1 MVKEHIELND
11 LTSEDYLFTKKIGDK
26 KKPIQPVAFNKYLRA
41 LSKNLFGDKES
52 PAREKY
58 SKFTLCD
65 IRHNASCYWL
75 KRYQQT
81 RGLLY
86 RLGWKKED
94 EVSYY
99 SEFLGLSD
107 QISDEDMLTTEEKTQ
122 LQKEIDKL
130 KRKNDTL
137 TEGYKA
143 IKERI
148 ALIEAS
154 FKNKMIVQN

>member
-1 MVKEHIELND
+1 M
-11 LTSEDYLFTKKIGDK
+11 
-26 KKPIQPVAFNKYLRA
+26 
-41 LSKNLFGDKES
+41 
-52 PAREKY
+52 
-58 SKFTLCD
+58 
-65 IRHNASCYWL
+65 WL
-75 KRYQQT
+75 KRYPQT

-130 KRKNDTL
+130 KRKNDIL
-137 TEGYKA
+137 TEGYKT
-143 IKERI
+143 IKEKV
-148 ALIEAS
+148 ALIESS
-154 FKNKMIVQN
+154 FKNKILIEN